1 MSVSKNDLS
10 ERFQRFLRAP
20 DFSCVGAKSALARD
34 QMEIIR
40 ARDMTSGWDDL
51 RIYPA
56 LFELAQRYR
65 AEPNLFQ
72 SLVVLFEEPRT
83 LSEAEFEGH
92 MWQRLQSLA
101 DKDAW
106 RGVPHDPEV
115 DSDPESPHFSFS
127 VGGEA
132 FFIVGLHPNASRPA
146 RRFEAPAIVF
156 NIRRQFEMLRE
167 QGKYER
173 LRESILE
180 RDLALAGTPNP
191 MIARHGEA
199 SAARQYSG
207 RAVANDWQCPFHP
220 PSRNLADAS

>member
-1 MSVSKNDLS
+1 MGSDHSLA
-10 ERFQRFLRAP
+10 ERFRTFVRAP
-20 DFSCVGAKSALARD
+20 DFSCVGAKSALAKDR
-34 QMEIIR
+34 MEIIV

-51 RIYPA
+51 RIYPR
-56 LFELAQRYR
+56 LFELAQSYR
-65 AEPNLFQ
+65 AAPTIFQ
-72 SLVVLFEEPRT
+72 SLVVVFEGPDSLGEQ
-83 LSEAEFEGH
+83 EFEQH

-106 RGVPHDPEV
+106 RGVGYDTDVDADP
-115 DSDPESPHFSFS
+115 DSPHFAFS
-127 VGGEA
+127 LGGEA
-132 FFIVGLHPNASRPA
+132 FFVVGMHPRASRPA
-146 RRFEAPAIVF
+146 RRFDRPAVVF

-180 RDLALAGTPNP
+180 RDLALSGTANP

-207 RAVANDWQCPFHP
+207 RAVANDWQCPFHAKHAG
-220 PSRNLADAS
+220 LADAS